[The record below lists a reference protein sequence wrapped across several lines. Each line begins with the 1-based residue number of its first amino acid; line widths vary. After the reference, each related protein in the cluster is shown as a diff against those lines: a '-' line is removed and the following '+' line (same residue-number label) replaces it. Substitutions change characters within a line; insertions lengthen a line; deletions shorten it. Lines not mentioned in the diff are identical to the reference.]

1 MTMRRILVFS
11 LLLIWS
17 VGVFAQ
23 RKYSF
28 ETPWKAESN
37 DSIMDWFTDR
47 LDSTSDSLLFNIFN
61 NIGVNT
67 DSVEWIYPSPEF
79 YTLHKN
85 GWDYYSTRVYVVNNK
100 EKKIVTTQKNVSEN
114 KLTNSL
120 FSLSYLYRDGVTSL
134 VLIEYY

>member
-1 MTMRRILVFS
+1 MRRILVVS
-11 LLLIWS
+11 LLFIWS
-17 VGVFAQ
+17 AGVFAQ

-28 ETPWKAESN
+28 EIPWKAQSN
-37 DSIMDWFTDR
+37 DSIMEWFTDR
-47 LDSTSDSLLFNIFN
+47 LDSTSDSLLCNIFN

-85 GWDYYSTRVYVVNNK
+85 GWDYYSKRVYVVNNK
-100 EKKIVTTQKNVSEN
+100 DKKIVTTQKNVSQN
-114 KLTNSL
+114 RLPSSL
-120 FSLSYLYRDGVTSL
+120 FNLDYYYKDCVTTL

>member
-1 MTMRRILVFS
+1 MIFS

-17 VGVFAQ
+17 SGVFAQ
-23 RKYSF
+23 RKFSF
-28 ETPWKAESN
+28 ETPWKAQSN

-47 LDSTSDSLLFNIFN
+47 LDSTSASLLFDMFN

-85 GWDYYSTRVYVVNNK
+85 GWDYYSTRVYVANNND
-100 EKKIVTTQKNVSEN
+100 KKITTTQKNVSEN
-114 KLTNSL
+114 KLPNRL
-120 FSLSYLYRDGVTSL
+120 FGLSYLHRDGVTSL

>member
-1 MTMRRILVFS
+1 MRRVLVLS
-11 LLLIWS
+11 LLFIWS
-17 VGVFAQ
+17 SGVFAQ

-47 LDSTSDSLLFNIFN
+47 LDSTSDSLLYKIFN
-61 NIGVNT
+61 DIGVNT
-67 DSVEWIYPSPEF
+67 DSVEWVYPSPEF

-85 GWDYYSTRVYVVNNK
+85 GWDYYSRKIYTVNNRD
-100 EKKIVTTQKNVSEN
+100 KKVVLTQKNESQN
-114 KLTNSL
+114 RLSNNL
-120 FSLSYLYRDGVTSL
+120 FNLSYYFKYGVTKL